1 MDPRKW
7 IKIYCWIIMERRK
20 CIVIPCLTCAFV
32 LIFFVFQT
40 DVNKFPFFE
49 VFENSMKNE
58 RTTKRNST
66 EHTSLSFKG
75 NGNIPVLSKNVRNES
90 TTKMFLKQTTL
101 NLTTKGMTTSTINST
116 QSPLKQTK
124 LNFTSKGMRIS
135 TTKGMTMSITKGMTI
150 STTKGMTNSTTK
162 GMTNSNTKGMTI
174 SDTKGMIISLTKGII
189 ISTTNP
195 AISAVRNNSNNIT
208 HFLCPNFMGGF
219 GNMMF
224 QLAAHFGVAKS
235 KGMRVIVA
243 NNSELNRVF
252 KLEDID
258 IRNNIDICKTFI
270 SRGEKQNC
278 AYDKNILNFN
288 NSQNIRLGQYLQ
300 SWKYFYDFR
309 SQLRKQFTFRDL
321 LLQEAK
327 SKIFQ
332 TVKQFNIG
340 SSRDVTL
347 VGVHVRRGD
356 MVTHKFGY
364 NIATPEYLTKAVQY
378 YKSKYK
384 NVIFIIASQDI
395 PWTKANMPNNTNVE
409 YLNSPKREIIV
420 ATLSLCNHTITTVGS
435 FSWWIGWLTGGEVTY
450 FKWPAKEGSGLRKQ
464 YSKDFLDFYYPGW
477 IGM

>member
-1 MDPRKW
+1 
-7 IKIYCWIIMERRK
+7 
-20 CIVIPCLTCAFV
+20 
-32 LIFFVFQT
+32 
-40 DVNKFPFFE
+40 
-49 VFENSMKNE
+49 
-58 RTTKRNST
+58 
-66 EHTSLSFKG
+66 
-75 NGNIPVLSKNVRNES
+75 
-90 TTKMFLKQTTL
+90 
-101 NLTTKGMTTSTINST
+101 
-116 QSPLKQTK
+116 
-124 LNFTSKGMRIS
+124 
-135 TTKGMTMSITKGMTI
+135 
-150 STTKGMTNSTTK
+150 
-162 GMTNSNTKGMTI
+162 
-174 SDTKGMIISLTKGII
+174 
-189 ISTTNP
+189 
-195 AISAVRNNSNNIT
+195 
-208 HFLCPNFMGGF
+208 
-219 GNMMF
+219 MMF
-224 QLAAHFGVAKS
+224 QLAAHFGVAMS
-235 KGMRVIVA
+235 KGMRVIIA

-327 SKIFQ
+327 SKIVQ
-332 TVKQFNIG
+332 TVKRFNIG
-340 SSRDVTL
+340 STRDVTL

-356 MVTHKFGY
+356 MVNHKFGY

-395 PWTKANMPNNTNVE
+395 PWTKTNMPNNTNVE
-409 YLNSPKREIIV
+409 YLNIPKREIIV

-464 YSKDFLDFYYPGW
+464 YSKDFSDFYYPGW

>member
-1 MDPRKW
+1 
-7 IKIYCWIIMERRK
+7 MERRK
-20 CIVIPCLTCAFV
+20 YI
-32 LIFFVFQT
+32 T
-40 DVNKFPFFE
+40 DVNEFSFSE
-49 VFENSMKNE
+49 VFDNSMKNE
-58 RTTKRNST
+58 RTTKRTST
-66 EHTSLSFKG
+66 KNTSFSFKG
-75 NGNIPVLSKNVRNES
+75 KNLPVLSKKVGNEP
-90 TTKMFLKQTTL
+90 TTKIFLKHTKL
-101 NLTTKGMTTSTINST
+101 NFTTKGRRISTIHPTRS
-116 QSPLKQTK
+116 SPKQTK
-124 LNFTSKGMRIS
+124 FNFTSKGMRIS
-135 TTKGMTMSITKGMTI
+135 TTKGMTI

-162 GMTNSNTKGMTI
+162 VMTIFTTKGVTI
-174 SDTKGMIISLTKGII
+174 STL
-189 ISTTNP
+189 NP
-195 AISAVRNNSNNIT
+195 AISAVRNNSNNNT

-224 QLAAHFGVAKS
+224 QFAAHFGVAMS
-235 KGMRVIVA
+235 KGMQVIVA
-243 NNSELNRVF
+243 NKSELNRVF

-327 SKIFQ
+327 SKIVQ
-332 TVKQFNIG
+332 TVKRFNIG
-340 SSRDVTL
+340 STRDITL

-356 MVTHKFGY
+356 MVNHKFGY

-384 NVIFIIASQDI
+384 NIIFIIASQDI

-409 YLNSPKREIIV
+409 YLDSPKREIIV

-435 FSWWIGWLTGGEVTY
+435 FSWWIGWLTGGEVMY

-464 YSKDFLDFYYPGW
+464 YSKDFSDFYYPGW